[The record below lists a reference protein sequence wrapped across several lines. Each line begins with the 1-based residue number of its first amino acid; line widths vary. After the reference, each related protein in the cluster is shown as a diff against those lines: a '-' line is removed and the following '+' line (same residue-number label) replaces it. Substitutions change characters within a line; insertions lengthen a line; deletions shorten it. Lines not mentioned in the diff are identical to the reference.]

1 MINNIKKVKEKQI
14 EKNSSVNTNTKS
26 ELKELFEYEKLKTET
41 LKEIS
46 KEEKEKNIKS
56 MNNLKIQKIKLKK
69 KKKI

>member
-1 MINNIKKVKEKQI
+1 M
-14 EKNSSVNTNTKS
+14 
-26 ELKELFEYEKLKTET
+26 
-41 LKEIS
+41 S